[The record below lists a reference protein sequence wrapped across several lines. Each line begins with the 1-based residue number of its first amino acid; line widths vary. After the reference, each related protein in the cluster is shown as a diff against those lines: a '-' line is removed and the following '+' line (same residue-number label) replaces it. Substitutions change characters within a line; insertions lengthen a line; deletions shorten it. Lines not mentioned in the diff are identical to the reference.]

1 MHVYIARIYIYMCVY
16 VCICTYIS
24 THGAGACFCLL
35 YIYTHTYI
43 YTCTLDPKIS
53 LMLADWIYNF
63 AVWLSKTIVFWIPQV
78 QMSIVMQSWSEPW
91 RKKTA
96 THRDTRNL
104 WFFLGIQWIPSM
116 GSECDWNPRSY
127 WNWMGLDPE
136 GLSIGSCSDCFISKF
151 YCIYKG
157 IPLYLTG
164 MLVVFY
170 TTIGFSLASPLILV
184 SHQVFQGNN
193 VLFLFAS
200 SLSRMRQ
207 HWSSTAMFGV
217 TFITCVSK

>member
-1 MHVYIARIYIYMCVY
+1 MCVCLCVCICLLDFVFVGLCDVIMHCNVVERNEMQCYKYGCVYCTNTHTHIYRYIYICTYILHVYIYMCVY

-35 YIYTHTYI
+35 YIYTHTYIYI

-116 GSECDWNPRSY
+116 GSECDW
-127 WNWMGLDPE
+127 
-136 GLSIGSCSDCFISKF
+136 
-151 YCIYKG
+151 
-157 IPLYLTG
+157 
-164 MLVVFY
+164 
-170 TTIGFSLASPLILV
+170 
-184 SHQVFQGNN
+184 
-193 VLFLFAS
+193 
-200 SLSRMRQ
+200 
-207 HWSSTAMFGV
+207 SSTAMFGV